1 MEPSMAIEGIP
12 LLIISPEGIFKYIL
26 IQVWVANK
34 MMGYIVRGS
43 TKFEYHA
50 QNYRGFV

>member
-1 MEPSMAIEGIP
+1 MEAASLEGIP
-12 LLIISPEGIFKYIL
+12 TLVISPEGVFKYIL
-26 IQVWVANK
+26 IQVYLANK
-34 MMGYIVRGS
+34 MLGYVVRGS